1 MNTVDGSL
9 ILAEYGHAK
18 DNPDLPQINLL
29 VCYNQTNEVLQMHN
43 FLWKLMLKRGLFLA
57 FK

>member
-18 DNPDLPQINLL
+18 DNPNLPQINLS
-29 VCYNQTNEVLQMHN
+29 VGYNQTNEVLQMHN
-43 FLWKLMLKRGLFLA
+43 FLWKLMLKRGLF
-57 FK
+57 